1 MTNAED
7 GRFCRPS
14 SGLTARICIG
24 PPLAVAGLPAA
35 QVFDLALDEAE
46 KRGHKWPV
54 RFVVK

>member
-1 MTNAED
+1 
-7 GRFCRPS
+7 
-14 SGLTARICIG
+14 
-24 PPLAVAGLPAA
+24 VAGLPAA